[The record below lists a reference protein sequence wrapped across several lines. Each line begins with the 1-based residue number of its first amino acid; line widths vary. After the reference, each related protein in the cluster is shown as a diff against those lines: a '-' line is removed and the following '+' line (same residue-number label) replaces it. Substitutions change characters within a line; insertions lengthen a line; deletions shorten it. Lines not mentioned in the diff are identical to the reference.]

1 MSTKYR
7 VVQVKGAKPEA
18 FIVVGIDFAA
28 AAITSTS
35 ESMGEAAL
43 RAYLKKASASE
54 KDVNTW
60 IDQARRYPS

>member
-1 MSTKYR
+1 MATKYR

-18 FIVVGIDFAA
+18 FIVVGIDFEKT
-28 AAITSTS
+28 AITSTS
-35 ESMGEAAL
+35 ESMGEAAM
-43 RAYLKKASASE
+43 RAYLKKAGASD